1 MAEISE
7 LNLSIVQLQKGRKDE
22 AAGYTGSWKHKSMIL
37 EVYGVRAWQISIV
50 GKIFGYG
57 PAKEN
62 IKVGN
67 DI

>member
-1 MAEISE
+1 MNS
-7 LNLSIVQLQKGRKDE
+7 SIVQLSKGRKDE
-22 AAGYTGSWKHKSMIL
+22 AAGYTGSWKHKSLSL

-50 GKIFGYG
+50 GKTFGYD

-67 DI
+67 DF